1 VTETHDTT
9 RRAEEA
15 AWVAQTLAGDPRGY
29 EALMQRY
36 HGPLRR
42 LLQGMLH
49 NAEDTDD
56 LLQETFVRA
65 FRFLHR
71 YDPARPFGPWL
82 MRIGANLARNQL
94 RRRTLRAEV
103 PLEAAAGDS
112 DEPFEGGWLAD
123 YGTVAEVERGQLI
136 ERVRRAMASLPE
148 ELRAVLEMRVMAEM
162 SYKEIAEAL
171 GIPIGTVMSRLNRA
185 RGQVQ
190 AALADLARPAR
201 ASSGSSRGRAAGEA
215 TPEVS

>member
-1 VTETHDTT
+1 MTETHDSH

-15 AWVAQTLAGDPRGY
+15 AWVARTLAGDPRGY

-49 NAEDTDD
+49 NADDTDD

-103 PLEAAAGDS
+103 PLEATAGAG
-112 DEPFEGGWLAD
+112 DEPFEGEWLAD
-123 YGTVAEVERGQLI
+123 FSTVAEVERGQLI
-136 ERVRRAMASLPE
+136 ERVRRAMASLPV

-190 AALADLARPAR
+190 AALADLARPVR
-201 ASSGSSRGRAAGEA
+201 APAGSRRDSASGEA

>member
-1 VTETHDTT
+1 VTETHETP
-9 RRAEEA
+9 RLAEEA
-15 AWVAQTLAGDPRGY
+15 AWVARTLAGDPRGY

-49 NAEDTDD
+49 NADDTDD

-94 RRRTLRAEV
+94 RRRATRAEV
-103 PLEAAAGDS
+103 PLEVSAGEGE
-112 DEPFEGGWLAD
+112 EPFEGEWFAD
-123 YGTVAEVERGQLI
+123 FGTVAEIERGQLI

-190 AALADLARPAR
+190 ATLADLAQPAR
-201 ASSGSSRGRAAGEA
+201 ASSGTRRGQASGEA

>member
-1 VTETHDTT
+1 VTEPRDTP
-9 RRAEEA
+9 RLAEEA
-15 AWVAQTLAGDPRGY
+15 AWVARTLSGDPRGY

-42 LLQGMLH
+42 LLQTMLH
-49 NAEDTDD
+49 NADDTDD

-71 YDPARPFGPWL
+71 FDPARPFGPWL

-94 RRRTLRAEV
+94 RRRAMRAEV
-103 PLEAAAGDS
+103 PLEATAG
-112 DEPFEGGWLAD
+112 EGEESYEGSWFAD
-123 YGTVAEVERGQLI
+123 FGTLAEVERRRLVD
-136 ERVRRAMASLPE
+136 RVRQAMESLSE
-148 ELRAVLEMRVMAEM
+148 ELRAVLEMRIMAEM

-185 RGQVQ
+185 RGQIQ
-190 AALADLARPAR
+190 TALADLARPAQGER
-201 ASSGSSRGRAAGEA
+201 RPSPAA
-215 TPEVS
+215 PEVS